1 MKNRHTLA
9 ANPQSFNELAIY
21 ALVRPEDHQKTQ
33 SIDFITFGLI
43 KSIPNKK
50 NITST
55 THNQKKITT
64 NEFERN

>member
-9 ANPQSFNELAIY
+9 ANTESFNELAIY

-33 SIDFITFGLI
+33 SSIDFITFGLI

-50 NITST
+50 
-55 THNQKKITT
+55 HNLNNPQPKK
-64 NEFERN
+64 NND